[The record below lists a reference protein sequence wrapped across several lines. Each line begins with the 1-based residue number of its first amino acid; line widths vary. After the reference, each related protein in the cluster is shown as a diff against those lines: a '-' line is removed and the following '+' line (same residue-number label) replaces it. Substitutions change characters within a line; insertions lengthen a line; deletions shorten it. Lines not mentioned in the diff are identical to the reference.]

1 MLKSSQSKLEYS
13 KRYNERKRQEK
24 KDNGTYRPPGRPKR
38 DTPRT
43 ADELKK
49 TTAIIKEGV
58 RKRNESLRERRR
70 LEREK
75 RQQREA
81 ELTDIVN
88 IILKLKPADIDRL
101 KVQLI
106 EEYEQQQ
113 PPEMWR
119 RYPVRL
125 C

>member
-1 MLKSSQSKLEYS
+1 
-13 KRYNERKRQEK
+13 
-24 KDNGTYRPPGRPKR
+24 
-38 DTPRT
+38 
-43 ADELKK
+43 LKK

-113 PPEMWR
+113 PPEM
-119 RYPVRL
+119 
-125 C
+125 